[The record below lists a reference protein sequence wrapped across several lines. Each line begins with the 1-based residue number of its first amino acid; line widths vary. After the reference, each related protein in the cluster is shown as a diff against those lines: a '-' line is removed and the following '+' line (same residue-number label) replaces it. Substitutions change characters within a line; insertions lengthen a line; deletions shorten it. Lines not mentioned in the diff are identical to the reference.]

1 MNAVTGRPAVAE
13 RYDALLI
20 DLDGVVYRGD
30 EVIPGAEALREV
42 RRMGPRTLFLTNN
55 SSKSPAHV
63 ADKLARLGV
72 QAAPEEILTSGVAT
86 ATMLRREGFG
96 GASAFVVGE
105 NGLREA
111 LTAAEIRILDGQ
123 PLAAELVVVGWDR
136 SVDYEK
142 LRTASL
148 LVQRGARLV
157 ATNADASYPAPDGL
171 WPGAGAI
178 LSSITTTTGVTPTV
192 VGKPHRP
199 MFDAAIELTGAK
211 APLVVGDR
219 LDTDIA
225 GAMAMGWD
233 SLLVFSGAANPS
245 ELMWSDRVPTYVAND
260 LTGLLGDP
268 PAGRFRDA
276 TADDATA
283 IGTLLRSAGLSDE
296 GLLERLRSTTV
307 CDDAEGLPA
316 ATACLEATD
325 GYGILRSVAVRED
338 ARARGLGMLAVAA
351 AARRAKGLGIVHISL
366 FTEWAEPFFERLGFR
381 KLTRE
386 ELPEPVRGSRR
397 GAMDCAAS
405 ATAMAITTV

>member
-1 MNAVTGRPAVAE
+1 MAGRPAMAE

-30 EVIPGAEALREV
+30 EVIPGAEALRQV
-42 RRMGPRTLFLTNN
+42 RRMGPRILFLTNN
-55 SSKSPAHV
+55 SSRAPAHL

-86 ATMLRREGFG
+86 ATLLRREGFG
-96 GASAFVVGE
+96 GGSAFVIGE
-105 NGLREA
+105 TGLREA

-123 PLAAELVVVGWDR
+123 PLGAELVVVGWDR

-178 LSSITTTTGVTPTV
+178 LSFITTTTGVTPTV
-192 VGKPHRP
+192 VGKPHRA
-199 MFDAAIELTGAK
+199 MFDAAIELTGAT

-233 SLLVFSGAANPS
+233 SLLVFSGAASPS
-245 ELMWSDRVPTYVAND
+245 ELMWSDRVPTYLAND

-276 TADDATA
+276 TAEDANA
-283 IGTLLRSAGLSDE
+283 LRSLLRSAGLSDE
-296 GLLERLRSTTV
+296 GLLERLASTIV
-307 CDDAEGLPA
+307 CDDHGGPLA
-316 ATACLEATD
+316 ATACLESVG
-325 GYGILRSVAVRED
+325 GYGILRSVAVRAD
-338 ARARGLGMLAVAA
+338 ARAKGLGMLAVAA
-351 AARRAKGLGIVHISL
+351 AARGAKALGIVNISL
-366 FTEWAEPFFERLGFR
+366 FTDEAETFFHRLGFR
-381 KLTRE
+381 KMTRN
-386 ELPEPVRGSRR
+386 ELPEPVRSSRHA
-397 GAMDCAAS
+397 AMECAAS
-405 ATAMAITTV
+405 ATPMAITTA